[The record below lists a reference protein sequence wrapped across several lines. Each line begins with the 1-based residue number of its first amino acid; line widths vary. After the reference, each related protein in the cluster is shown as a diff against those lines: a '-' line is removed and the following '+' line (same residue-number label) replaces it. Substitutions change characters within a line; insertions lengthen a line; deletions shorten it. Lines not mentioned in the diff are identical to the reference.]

1 MSTATEQHQGS
12 EVEGRGRSG
21 VVVTGAAQGLGRAIA
36 RTLAGQG
43 YSVVGVDVS
52 AAVADLAGELGEAC
66 GGLVGDVREPDVIE
80 QACRDAARRGDGLAA
95 AVFNAGVI
103 SPGETVSYPLQEWDR
118 VLGVNLRAAFV
129 GAQAVRPHLGDGGT
143 VVMLSSISASRG
155 FAARASYCAS
165 KAGVDGLVRSLA
177 MEWGPAGIRVNAVAP
192 GTIATEMQR
201 EMIKSGRA
209 STAGYLDRIPLG
221 RVGDPSE
228 IGEAVAFLISPRA
241 SYITGV
247 VLPVDGGWAS
257 GGLPALA
264 DR

>member
-1 MSTATEQHQGS
+1 
-12 EVEGRGRSG
+12 
-21 VVVTGAAQGLGRAIA
+21 VVTGAAQGLGKAIG

-52 AAVADLAGELGEAC
+52 AAVGDLAEELGETSA
-66 GGLVGDVREPDVIE
+66 GLVGDVREPDVIG
-80 QACRDAARRGDGLAA
+80 QACRDAARLGDGLAA

-103 SPGETVSYPLQEWDR
+103 SPGETAGYPLAEWDR
-118 VLGVNLRAAFV
+118 VLDVNLRAAFV
-129 GAQAVRPHLGDGGT
+129 GAQAARPQLGDGGS
-143 VVMLSSISASRG
+143 VVMLSSISAARG

-201 EMIKSGRA
+201 EMINSGRA

-221 RVGDPSE
+221 RVGDPAE
-228 IGEAVAFLISPRA
+228 IGEAVAFLISARA